1 MDGEKV
7 RVLQYVKVLERGGL
21 ESFVLNYAKAVQE
34 YGIEFDYL
42 VLREQIEPYEDEIR
56 GMGGKKI
63 VVNINQKNLLM
74 KEVTTFFNLY
84 RYFKNC
90 GYKIVHFES
99 ITPSIQGNVALLAAK
114 IAGVRVRIVHSH
126 IAPRGW
132 EDYKGF
138 KRLKYIITKRMNSQ
152 LGTDFFACS
161 DIAAKYAFT
170 ENVLNGGHYV
180 KIRNSIDI
188 ERYGFNSEYRNL
200 YRLKLKVEDK
210 CVIGNV
216 ARFVKQKNHGF
227 IIDVLEE
234 LLRYKKDYILLLIG
248 EKSDSEPDVFRKIKE
263 DVKKRKLEKF
273 VIFLGGISD
282 VYKYLNVMDI
292 FLLPSL
298 FEGLPVSLI
307 EAQASGLQCF
317 VSDTISMETKI
328 TDHVHFL
335 PLLAGAK
342 KWAEQIENIMLDDR
356 DNDKEKVIRAGYD
369 MKENAIKLANIYRRM
384 NVSELI
390 S

>member
-1 MDGEKV
+1 MNGEKV
-7 RVLQYVKVLERGGL
+7 RILQYVKVLERGGL
-21 ESFVLNYAKAVQE
+21 ENFVLNYAKAIQE

-42 VLREQIEPYEDEIR
+42 VMRDQVEPYEDEIR
-56 GMGGKKI
+56 AMGGKKI
-63 VVNINQKNLLM
+63 VVKINQKNLLM

-90 GYKIVHFES
+90 GYQIVHFES
-99 ITPSIQGNVALLAAK
+99 ITPSIQGNAALLAAK
-114 IAGVRVRIVHSH
+114 IAGIRVRIVHSH
-126 IAPRGW
+126 IAPCGW
-132 EDYKGF
+132 EGYKGF
-138 KRLKYIITKRMNSQ
+138 RRLKYIMTKRMNSK

-170 ENVLNGGHYV
+170 DNALNGGHYV

-188 ERYGFNSEYRNL
+188 DRYRFNSEYRKF
-200 YRLKLKVEDK
+200 YRLKLKVENK

-248 EKSDSEPDVFRKIKE
+248 EKSDSEPDVFREIKE
-263 DVKKRKLEKF
+263 EVKKRKLEKF
-273 VIFLGGISD
+273 VIFMGGIPD
-282 VYKYLNVMDI
+282 VHKYLNVMDI

-317 VSDTISMETKI
+317 VSDTISLETKL

-335 PLLAGAK
+335 SLLSGPK
-342 KWAEQIENIMLDDR
+342 KWAEQIENITLDDR
-356 DNDKEKVIRAGYD
+356 DKDKEKVMRAGYD

-384 NVSELI
+384 NVSE
-390 S
+390 